1 MRYFWYIIR
10 IVYSVLGGSEEQT
23 QCLTA
28 TGRSD
33 GASHVSSLY
42 ATQSRVAPLWLFCRW
57 HHKRP
62 ETILR
67 VFRFDQVVAAHQLY
81 SSEHPLWAYQR
92 QWPVRH
98 QIHSEAGWWKRC
110 ASNDNPLKSS
120 WKLRHSQFVC
130 VGLSCC
136 SPVSK
141 SSALICQI
149 CRGEFFWF
157 QTTASTCFEAQWQ
170 AVQRLRTLHIR
181 YKRLSNDHSLY
192 NKPPW

>member
-81 SSEHPLWAYQR
+81 SSEHPLWAYPR
-92 QWPVRH
+92 QWHVRH
-98 QIHSEAGWWKRC
+98 QIHSEVGWWQCC
-110 ASNDNPLKSS
+110 ASIDNPLKSS
-120 WKLRHSQFVC
+120 WKFRNCRNSFVWSFR
-130 VGLSCC
+130 VAARM
-136 SPVSK
+136 SK
-141 SSALICQI
+141 SSALQI
-149 CRGEFFWF
+149 CRKLHGESSWC
-157 QTTASTCFEAQWQ
+157 QTASSTCFEAQWQ
-170 AVQRLRTLHIR
+170 AV
-181 YKRLSNDHSLY
+181 
-192 NKPPW
+192 